1 MPPPA
6 ELFTG
11 VVPFVE
17 VARTLSFR
25 RAAEALGQTTA
36 AVSKAVAALEDRLG
50 AKLFSRTSRVV
61 ALTPEG
67 QAFLA
72 RCREAVGAVE
82 AGRATLVGA
91 RGVPRGEVHLSTS
104 FVLGP
109 TVVRGLPALLGR
121 YPELRVHLAL
131 TDRVAGLPADGVDV
145 ALRIGARTPSGLRS
159 RLVLRPRWTTVAAPA
174 YLARRPAPATPADL
188 AAHNCVR
195 FVGPT
200 GQAPPW
206 WFADGEGAPRAVEPS
221 GNLRIDQGEQ
231 VLAAAVAALGLAQV
245 MDFMAAPGLADGR
258 LVEVLAPFACPGP
271 PIHAVATPERA
282 RAPSVRAVLDFAVG
296 LFAPAAS
303 AAPASRASPRALTP
317 R

>member
-1 MPPPA
+1 MPPPV

-36 AVSKAVAALEDRLG
+36 AVSKAVAGLEDRLG

-121 YPELRVHLAL
+121 YPELRIDLAL
-131 TDRVAGLPADGVDV
+131 SDRIAGLPADGIDV
-145 ALRIGARTPSGLRS
+145 ALRIGARTASGLRS
-159 RLVLRPRWTTVAAPA
+159 RLVLRPRWTTVAAPS
-174 YLARRPAPATPADL
+174 YLARRPAPRTPAEL
-188 AAHNCVR
+188 TAHNCVR
-195 FVGPT
+195 FVGPS
-200 GQAPPW
+200 GKAPPW
-206 WFADGEGAPRAVEPS
+206 WFADGAGAPTRLEPD
-221 GNLRIDQGEQ
+221 GNLRIDQGER
-231 VLAAAVAALGLAQV
+231 VLDAAVAGLGVAQV
-245 MDFMAAPGLADGR
+245 MDFMAAPALADGR
-258 LVEVLAPFACPGP
+258 LVEVLAGSSCPGP
-271 PIHAVATPERA
+271 PIHVVATPERA
-282 RAPSVRAVLDFAVG
+282 RAASVRAVIDFAVG
-296 LFAPAAS
+296 LFAS
-303 AAPASRASPRALTP
+303 AR
-317 R
+317 